1 MARFC
6 LINPLL
12 RNISII
18 EIPIEMYKVSI
29 LVPVY
34 RVEAY
39 IERCARSLFEQS
51 YANIEYV
58 FVDDCS
64 PDNSIEVLK
73 CVMTQYP
80 ERADNV
86 RILRHEKNRGL
97 AAARNTALDNA
108 TGEFV
113 CVVDSDDWLELDAI
127 EVLVR
132 KQVETN
138 ADIVTGNTH
147 MHYDDYVRDLVEKKY
162 PDKDQ
167 MLLQQLKDVW
177 TMDTFIWGRIYRRSL
192 YEDHHIRC
200 KEGANYAEDRYQVV
214 RLSYFADSFA
224 NIDAFVYNYEK
235 RNETSITVQQKE
247 NMSVYLRNQ
256 YQHLQNWI
264 GIRDFFSDKEKAY
277 YHLSVF
283 NTSRLL
289 KMNLKWA
296 LKYKTK
302 GDFFDIV
309 GLIDDNEDCMR
320 EMGWKRKGIKGVF
333 LHNYCFMRAKLLV
346 QRVVRKVGK
355 VIGMIRTSE

>member
-1 MARFC
+1 
-6 LINPLL
+6 
-12 RNISII
+12 
-18 EIPIEMYKVSI
+18 MYKVSI

-51 YANIEYV
+51 YANLEYV

-73 CVMTQYP
+73 CVMAQYP
-80 ERADNV
+80 ERVDNV

-97 AAARNTALDNA
+97 AGARNTALDNA

-127 EVLVR
+127 ELLVG
-132 KQVETN
+132 KQVETDT
-138 ADIVTGNTH
+138 DIVTGNAH
-147 MHYDDYVRDLVEKKY
+147 MYYEDGVKDLVEKKY
-162 PDKDQ
+162 ADKNQ
-167 MLLQQLKDVW
+167 MLLQQLKDTW

-192 YEDHHIRC
+192 YEDNHIRC
-200 KEGANYAEDRYQVV
+200 MEGANYAEDRYQVV
-214 RLSYFADSFA
+214 RLSYFATSFA
-224 NIDAFVYNYEK
+224 TIDAFVYNYEK

-264 GIRDFFSDKEKAY
+264 GIRDFFLDKEKAY
-277 YHLSVF
+277 YQLAVS

-289 KMNLKWA
+289 KMNLDWV
-296 LKYKTK
+296 LKYKSK
-302 GDFFDIV
+302 EDFVGIV
-309 GLIDDNEDCMR
+309 GLIDENEDCMR
-320 EMGWKRKGIKGVF
+320 ELGWKKKGIKGAF
-333 LHNYCFMRAKLLV
+333 LHNYCYMWTKLLV
-346 QRVVRKVGK
+346 KRMMRKVGK
-355 VIGMIRTSE
+355 VIGVIRTNE

>member
-12 RNISII
+12 RNTSTI

-73 CVMTQYP
+73 RIMAQYP
-80 ERADNV
+80 ERVDNV
-86 RILRHEKNRGL
+86 RIFRHEKNRGV
-97 AAARNTALDNA
+97 AAARNTLLDNA
-108 TGEFV
+108 TGDFV
-113 CVVDSDDWLELDAI
+113 SWVDSDDWLESNAI
-127 EVLVR
+127 ELLIQ
-132 KQVETN
+132 KQQQTN
-138 ADIVTGNTH
+138 SDVVSGNIH
-147 MHYDDYVRDLVEKKY
+147 MHYDDYVRDLVEKEY

-192 YEDHHIRC
+192 YEDHYIRC

-214 RLSYFADSFA
+214 RLSYFANSFA
-224 NIDAFVYNYEK
+224 TVETFVYNYEK

-264 GIRDFFSDKEKAY
+264 GIRDFFSDKERTCYQLAV
-277 YHLSVF
+277 S
-283 NTSRLL
+283 NTSYLMRL
-289 KMNLKWA
+289 NLDWA

-302 GDFFDIV
+302 KDFYDMV
-309 GLIDDNEDCMR
+309 RLIDENEDCMDAL
-320 EMGWKRKGIKGVF
+320 GWKRTGLKGK
-333 LHNYCFMRAKLLV
+333 LYHNYGYMWLKQLVNRSTRRIKRKLHLE
-346 QRVVRKVGK
+346 K
-355 VIGMIRTSE
+355 E